1 MPPWFAFNAKLKNT
15 SFDQEH
21 PMKRRE
27 FSLASLSAA
36 ATLSSLAL
44 NNTAFAQ
51 GPAKFVVGK
60 DYMKLDRAVPTETE
74 AGKVEVIEFF
84 WYSCSHCNAF
94 EPTFAQWVKNAPKD
108 LLVRRMPVAF
118 REDFA
123 PQQRLFFTLEAMGL
137 LDKIHGKVFQ
147 AIHGERLPLSTDAS
161 ILAWVEKQGVDAHK
175 FADTAKSFG
184 VASKLKRAVQLQN
197 DFKIE
202 GVPSLGVAGKYYIDG
217 TLAGSMERAL
227 QVTDSLLAQVR
238 QGRA

>member
-1 MPPWFAFNAKLKNT
+1 
-15 SFDQEH
+15 
-21 PMKRRE
+21 MKRRE
-27 FSLASLSAA
+27 FSLASLGAA
-36 ATLSSLAL
+36 ASIGGLGLSSP
-44 NNTAFAQ
+44 TFAQ
-51 GPAKFVVGK
+51 GPAKFVAGK

-84 WYSCSHCNAF
+84 WYSCPHCSAF
-94 EPTFAQWVKNAPKD
+94 EPTFSQWVKNAPKD
-108 LLVRRMPVAF
+108 VVVRRVPVSF

-123 PQQRLFFTLEAMGL
+123 PQQRLYFSLEAMGL

-147 AIHGERLPLSTDAS
+147 AIHVERLPLSTDAS
-161 ILAWVEKQGVDAHK
+161 ILAWVEKQGVDKNK

-202 GVPSLGVAGKYYIDG
+202 GVPSLGIAGKYYTDG
-217 TLAGSMERAL
+217 TLSGSMERAL
-227 QVTDSLLAQVR
+227 QVTESLLAQVR

>member
-1 MPPWFAFNAKLKNT
+1 
-15 SFDQEH
+15 
-21 PMKRRE
+21 MKRRD
-27 FSLASLSAA
+27 FSLASLGAA
-36 ATLSSLAL
+36 ASIGGLGLSSP
-44 NNTAFAQ
+44 TFAQ
-51 GPAKFVVGK
+51 GPAKFVAGK

-84 WYSCSHCNAF
+84 WYSCPHCSAF
-94 EPTFAQWVKNAPKD
+94 EPTFAQWVKDAPKD
-108 LLVRRMPVAF
+108 VVVRRVPVAF

-123 PQQRLFFTLEAMGL
+123 PQQRLYFSLEAMGL

-147 AIHGERLPLSTDAS
+147 AIHVERLPLSTDAS
-161 ILAWVEKQGVDAHK
+161 ILAWVEKQGVDKNK

-202 GVPSLGVAGKYYIDG
+202 GVPSLGIAGKYYTDG
-217 TLAGSMERAL
+217 TLTGSMERAL
-227 QVTDSLLAQVR
+227 QVTESLLAQVR